1 MTLARLFVF
10 LAIITTVMLLVHL
23 YVWKRVVKDA
33 RLPRRWHRGLT
44 IALFALAAT
53 IPLSFLLVRDTPRE
67 FARALSWVTYTWLG
81 LVFYLFVYSLAGEFV
96 RLGARLWGLFGSP
109 GLFGKAPRDPD
120 RRAFLGRMLAGGA
133 GAAAVLTGA
142 AGIVHA
148 NHLRVRTIEVPLK
161 KLPPE
166 ADGFV
171 IAQISDLH
179 VGPLI
184 GRGYVERVVNE
195 INALSPGLVAITGDL
210 VDGSV
215 EELGEHAA
223 ALAGLKATHG
233 VYFVT
238 GNHEYY
244 SGPDPWIAWLKT
256 IGIRTL
262 RNERVDVGGL
272 FELAGTDDHKA
283 RGMAPGHGEDV
294 EKALSGRDPSKAVVL
309 LAHQPK
315 TFREALVHGVDL
327 QLSGHVHGG
336 QMAPFNWLVHLEQPY
351 LDGLH
356 REGDSWIYVSPGTGF
371 WGPPMRVGT
380 TSEITRVVLRA
391 S

>member
-1 MTLARLFVF
+1 
-10 LAIITTVMLLVHL
+10 
-23 YVWKRVVKDA
+23 
-33 RLPRRWHRGLT
+33 
-44 IALFALAAT
+44 
-53 IPLSFLLVRDTPRE
+53 
-67 FARALSWVTYTWLG
+67 TWLG

-210 VDGSV
+210 V
-215 EELGEHAA
+215 
-223 ALAGLKATHG
+223 
-233 VYFVT
+233 
-238 GNHEYY
+238 
-244 SGPDPWIAWLKT
+244 
-256 IGIRTL
+256 
-262 RNERVDVGGL
+262 
-272 FELAGTDDHKA
+272 
-283 RGMAPGHGEDV
+283 
-294 EKALSGRDPSKAVVL
+294 
-309 LAHQPK
+309 
-315 TFREALVHGVDL
+315 
-327 QLSGHVHGG
+327 
-336 QMAPFNWLVHLEQPY
+336 
-351 LDGLH
+351 
-356 REGDSWIYVSPGTGF
+356 
-371 WGPPMRVGT
+371 
-380 TSEITRVVLRA
+380 
-391 S
+391 